1 MEKRDIHI
9 SKSLS
14 YLLRHGAIKENLPID
29 SNGYVQLSLLLT
41 HNRLKTHKCTHE
53 DIIRVIENNDKKR
66 FDHRIIDGIEYIAA
80 TQGHSMQNI
89 QPDENILIK
98 ISQNTK
104 LLHPLIHGTNMKG
117 LEMILQSGYISK
129 MKRNHIHLSPG
140 IVDEDSNVI
149 SGMRKNSPV
158 HIYINPDR
166 LVERGNLFKSLNEV
180 FLTSDDIPLSLFD
193 KVVFRSNKLVS
204 EEILQ
209 ILDVNNIEYI
219 FRKN

>member
-158 HIYINPDR
+158 HIYINSDR

>member
-204 EEILQ
+204 EETLQ